1 MDKIEYRAVIKY
13 LFLKGNT
20 PTQIKDE
27 LDSVYGDSAPS
38 FTTVKFW
45 AAEFKRGRKS
55 LGDDERSGRPK
66 TATADENIAK
76 VHQIVLDD
84 RRIKVRE
91 IAEVMKMSK
100 ERVCHILHEHLG
112 MTKLSARWV
121 PRLLTLDQK
130 RVRMNISNALL
141 AQFRCNK
148 SEFWRRLI
156 TVDETWIH
164 HYAPETKIQ
173 SKQWIAKGEPAPKK
187 AKTAFSAGKVM
198 ATVFWDSHGVI
209 FIDYLQKGK
218 TITGAYYASL
228 LDKLE
233 AELAEKRPH
242 LQKKKILFH
251 QDNAPSHTSVVAM
264 AKIHELRFEL
274 LDHPPYSPDLAPS
287 DFFLFPHL
295 KIAVGG
301 QRFSSNEEAITFV
314 NNYFAEK
321 NAKYYLDGLQRWEHR
336 WEKCVELQRD
346 YVEK

>member
-141 AQFRCNK
+141 AQFRRNK

-228 LDKLE
+228 LDK
-233 AELAEKRPH
+233 A
-242 LQKKKILFH
+242 
-251 QDNAPSHTSVVAM
+251 
-264 AKIHELRFEL
+264 
-274 LDHPPYSPDLAPS
+274 
-287 DFFLFPHL
+287 
-295 KIAVGG
+295 GG
-301 QRFSSNEEAITFV
+301 RTCGKTAT
-314 NNYFAEK
+314 FAEK
-321 NAKYYLDGLQRWEHR
+321 ENPVSPRQRTVSHLSGCHGENPR
-336 WEKCVELQRD
+336 ITV
-346 YVEK
+346 